1 MHNILFVKT
10 DYGLHLFIKAAT
22 SQTKISLSRQYSPT
36 SNLAFERKD
45 LGNRN
50 ERISYKTIHPD

>member
-1 MHNILFVKT
+1 MHNILFVNA
-10 DYGLHLFIKAAT
+10 DYRLHLFKKTAT
-22 SQTKISLSRQYSPT
+22 LQTKISLSRQYCPT